1 MEKQVEKVFVKINQV
16 WQKGTAVSE
25 DGQIFK
31 VKTNDNLSFE
41 IEKDSKFLEFQK
53 SPAQQFAIGDAK
65 ERLEGAYVSFDKLPE
80 NVQDAIVQGR
90 EYLHASSYI
99 NDGKMKESVKMVQM
113 LYSPTSGSKLDV
125 QIRRNEPVK
134 LEQAKAFNH
143 QFGKEEF
150 DAMVKDGHTIAF
162 TGSSRNG
169 DTFTKLAYYE
179 PKLND
184 IRTKSGLTAN
194 TYFYGQRLTKKQA
207 EAINKGQETE
217 ITINTKKG
225 KKTYLVGYSPRTE
238 RFITKGVEQSKM
250 NKMAVK
256 NPAAVRSEKKR
267 KSVNRS
273 MSL

>member
-31 VKTNDNLSFE
+31 VKTNDKLSFE
-41 IEKDSKFLEFQK
+41 IEKGSKFLEFQK
-53 SPAQQFAIGDAK
+53 SPAQQFAVGDAK

-90 EYLHASSYI
+90 EHLHSSSYI
-99 NDGKMKESVKMVQM
+99 NEGKMRESVKMVQM

-134 LEQAKAFNH
+134 LEQAKAYNH
-143 QFGKEEF
+143 QFTKEEF
-150 DAMVKDGHTIAF
+150 DSMVKNGQTIAF
-162 TGSSRNG
+162 TGSSMNG

-184 IRTKSGLTAN
+184 IRTKSALTAN
-194 TYFYGQRLTKKQA
+194 TYFYGQQLTKKQA
-207 EAINKGQETE
+207 EAINKGQEPE

-225 KKTYLVGYSPRTE
+225 KKTYLVSYSPKTE
-238 RFITKGVEQSKM
+238 KFITKGVEQSKM
-250 NKMAVK
+250 NKMKVGKTVK
-256 NPAAVRSEKKR
+256 VGEKKR
-267 KSVNRS
+267 KNANQA